1 MPTNK
6 PMKRLSLYLFLILF
20 TLQTPSQADDIRDF
34 QIEGIT
40 VGDSLLDFY
49 NEKKIKEA
57 IKDTVYYYPDR
68 KFYDIFIKS
77 PNNSNYEWFQITM
90 KTKDKSYIV
99 YVMTGLIDFEKK
111 NMKDCYPKLKEVA
124 NEIKNVFDNK
134 IKPEDIKFNHTADTS
149 GKSKVE
155 RSNFKTDGGDIQVEC
170 VDWSKNVEYEDT
182 FRVNIK
188 SDEALKYFRTAFK

>member
-1 MPTNK
+1 M
-6 PMKRLSLYLFLILF
+6 RVFIAVLFLIF
-20 TLQTPSQADDIRDF
+20 SLQSLTKADDIRDF

-49 NEKKIKEA
+49 NEKKIKKA
-57 IKDTVYYYPDR
+57 IKGTVYYYPDR
-68 KFYDIFIKS
+68 KFYDIYIKS
-77 PNNSNYEWFQITM
+77 PKNSNYEWFQITM

-111 NMKDCYPKLKEVA
+111 NIKDCYPKIKEVA

-134 IKPEDIKFNHTADTS
+134 IKLEHRKFTHGADKS
-149 GKSKVE
+149 GKSKGEV
-155 RSNFKTDGGDIQVEC
+155 STFKIDGGQVQVEC

-188 SDEALKYFRTAFK
+188 SDEAIKYFKTAF

>member
-1 MPTNK
+1 
-6 PMKRLSLYLFLILF
+6 MKRLSLYLFLIFF

-149 GKSKVE
+149 GKCKVE